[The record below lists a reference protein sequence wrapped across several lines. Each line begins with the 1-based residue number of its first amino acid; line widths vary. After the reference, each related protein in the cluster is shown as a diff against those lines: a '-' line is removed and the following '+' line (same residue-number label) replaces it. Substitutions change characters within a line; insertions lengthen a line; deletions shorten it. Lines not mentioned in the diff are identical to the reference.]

1 MEKVFNFI
9 RKWVWC
15 LPQTLAALIYKKIVK
30 INSVEVRKTY
40 QHPNGIY
47 IYKKTPESKMGS
59 VSLGDSIF
67 LHESHWNDE
76 DVIAH
81 EMGHCK
87 QSDILG
93 PLYLLVIGLPSFIWC
108 TVIYPFMFVVLK
120 KDVSYYSF
128 YTEKWA
134 DKLGGINRVR

>member
-1 MEKVFNFI
+1 MKKVFNFI

-30 INSVEVRKTY
+30 INFVYEED
-40 QHPNGIY
+40 GIT
-47 IYKKTPESKMGS
+47 IYEKTPESKMGS

-67 LHESHWNDE
+67 LHISHWNDE

-134 DKLGGINRVR
+134 DKLGGVNRVR